1 MAYTKDPALTIWRAI
16 NILAEVDARLDD
28 AETSGKILEAEK
40 VLLNL
45 MLDLWEHGRK
55 PDAVEQFEQ
64 FEQFGYFGRSLH

>member
-1 MAYTKDPALTIWRAI
+1 MAYTKDPALMIWRAI

-45 MLDLWEHGRK
+45 MLDRWEHGRK
-55 PDAVEQFEQ
+55 PDAVEQFQQ

>member
-64 FEQFGYFGRSLH
+64 FGYFGRSLH